1 MFIRKII
8 YPIINFLSV
17 RHIKTHPPECYL
29 SQKSIRNYINNGN
42 LLAWDLYNNSN
53 NNWIKSNIYTIEHI
67 CPKSFLKKNRNSKY
81 DLHNLGITDSFYNVH
96 RSNYK
101 YSDKSPVIYSL
112 YKLNNNKITIQIN
125 DNSNLDIKHYNYKNS
140 ALKIFIPV
148 ESSRGEIARSILYMS
163 NLYDNNIKIKLID
176 EKILHKWNIDYP
188 PSKREKERN
197 LQIFKLQGNIN
208 PFIF

>member
-53 NNWIKSNIYTIEHI
+53 HNWIKSNIYTIEHI

-140 ALKIFIPV
+140 ALK
-148 ESSRGEIARSILYMS
+148 
-163 NLYDNNIKIKLID
+163 
-176 EKILHKWNIDYP
+176 
-188 PSKREKERN
+188 
-197 LQIFKLQGNIN
+197 
-208 PFIF
+208 